1 MLFIS
6 IKVLL
11 VLSQSNLGQKNMAC
25 RTVTKNLLESSKF
38 LLSITKFLL
47 WLFQEKDFS
56 YQAKKCLGRFLIN
69 KK

>member
-1 MLFIS
+1 MLLIS
-6 IKVLL
+6 IKVPL
-11 VLSQSNLGQKNMAC
+11 VLSQSNLGQKNMVC
-25 RTVTKNLLESSKF
+25 RTVRKNLLESSKF